1 MVRRLLANLDAT
13 PRRSPLRKMYC
24 CAEESEATRV
34 GTAEHE
40 IIKENEDKCITEK
53 KMEGEESRKAGRP
66 SSRIPTFQSSLAR
79 KRTISQIA
87 ESSLPA
93 KPEGSSEEGQ
103 MKEGGIGSGEP
114 LRTKLPILGDKDK
127 TLPILSTYIHSNSTD
142 DLSLANFPDL
152 ISGNLEETSLSRK
165 QNMLLEPKTYATRD
179 SERLE
184 EPFQQPSLRAE
195 SYMGSLSECPL
206 EYQSVSKKPVTKD
219 EHESEAALQDEVTAD
234 PSLMISPEESP
245 PALSV
250 KMEPTEVQGP
260 CENKQGLGED
270 LGMRSV
276 KETPSFFHFVEESVM
291 EDIGKQCSAMKTN
304 ERSSHKVSHKISL
317 KERDPDVSAW
327 SKAGDSTQVEHSKST
342 SWPIKK
348 SFALYCLFPSILL
361 LLGGFGQHIWLY
373 GVPKSVS
380 HLMMQLE
387 LHWLEGLWLSQEG
400 CSKDCRLTL
409 VESVPKGM
417 LFPPG
422 SPHLQSISDTW
433 TNLLNRA
440 NSSVSIAAFYLTL
453 RDFDVDL
460 TEPSAMQ
467 GKELF
472 SQLKRLESRGVNL
485 KIAVN
490 APQTYRTDT
499 DELSEAGAEVRE
511 VNLQTI
517 TGGIVH
523 TKLWVVDRKHI
534 YVGSA
539 NMDWR
544 SLTQVK
550 EVGVS
555 VEDCNC
561 LAQDAARIFG
571 VYWEIGALKNGSLPP
586 FWPGRFSALSS
597 TKYPLA
603 VKFNGVPARVY
614 LSSSPPQ
621 LSTYGRSDDLSAI
634 LSVIAD
640 AKEFIYVSV
649 MDYIPMTQF
658 THPIRFWP
666 AIDSALREAACAQG
680 VEVNLLVS
688 CWSHSPG
695 AMFIFLQSLSVLSKK
710 PLRCNIHVK
719 VFEVPST
726 QEQLQ
731 IPFARVSH
739 AKYMVTDGVVY
750 IGTSN
755 WSENYFSQ
763 TAGVGLVIN
772 QTGSKV
778 EKGQQTV
785 HHQLQEIFQR
795 DWNSAFSQTL
805 TDEHAEYCSGKKK
818 HDLL

>member
-1 MVRRLLANLDAT
+1 
-13 PRRSPLRKMYC
+13 
-24 CAEESEATRV
+24 
-34 GTAEHE
+34 
-40 IIKENEDKCITEK
+40 
-53 KMEGEESRKAGRP
+53 
-66 SSRIPTFQSSLAR
+66 
-79 KRTISQIA
+79 
-87 ESSLPA
+87 
-93 KPEGSSEEGQ
+93 
-103 MKEGGIGSGEP
+103 
-114 LRTKLPILGDKDK
+114 
-127 TLPILSTYIHSNSTD
+127 
-142 DLSLANFPDL
+142 
-152 ISGNLEETSLSRK
+152 
-165 QNMLLEPKTYATRD
+165 
-179 SERLE
+179 
-184 EPFQQPSLRAE
+184 
-195 SYMGSLSECPL
+195 
-206 EYQSVSKKPVTKD
+206 
-219 EHESEAALQDEVTAD
+219 
-234 PSLMISPEESP
+234 
-245 PALSV
+245 
-250 KMEPTEVQGP
+250 
-260 CENKQGLGED
+260 
-270 LGMRSV
+270 
-276 KETPSFFHFVEESVM
+276 
-291 EDIGKQCSAMKTN
+291 
-304 ERSSHKVSHKISL
+304 
-317 KERDPDVSAW
+317 
-327 SKAGDSTQVEHSKST
+327 
-342 SWPIKK
+342 
-348 SFALYCLFPSILL
+348 
-361 LLGGFGQHIWLY
+361 LGGFGQHIWLY